1 MAYSMLS
8 MTLIYILFFFFF
20 RLSSGREIGSFGALG
35 TESDTVWPFSRVA
48 YIARTWERSL
58 SLRPSFLL
66 VLAYILSLL
75 SFERVFPSNNTNSA
89 LDNMYVHNFTH
100 MYFKLILLTLLFIL
114 CVWLGCL
121 KFSADCKVIE
131 FHGWW
136 WRFSWAQ
143 SAIWSHNSDKVWCFN
158 RERYS

>member
-1 MAYSMLS
+1 MNGIFYVIHDINLY
-8 MTLIYILFFFFF
+8 TFFF
-20 RLSSGREIGSFGALG
+20 LLQVIPKSSGREIGSFGALG

-100 MYFKLILLTLLFIL
+100 LYFKLILLTLLLIL
-114 CVWLGCL
+114 CV
-121 KFSADCKVIE
+121 
-131 FHGWW
+131 
-136 WRFSWAQ
+136 
-143 SAIWSHNSDKVWCFN
+143 
-158 RERYS
+158 